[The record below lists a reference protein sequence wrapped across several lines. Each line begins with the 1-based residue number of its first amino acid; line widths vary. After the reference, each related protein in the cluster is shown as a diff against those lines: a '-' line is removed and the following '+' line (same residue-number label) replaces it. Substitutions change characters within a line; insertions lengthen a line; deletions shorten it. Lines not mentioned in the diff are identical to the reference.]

1 MAIES
6 FWDLAYADG
15 DHIEHWESPY
25 PPQELVAL
33 VAAGLVPEGG
43 TVLDVGCGAGA
54 DTIFVASLGFRAI
67 GVDTSVK
74 ALEIAR
80 ARAAESEL
88 AVEFQLA
95 DASDL
100 PLADDSVD
108 FAMDRGCLHVI
119 DDDRRR
125 DYAREIR
132 RVLRPGARF
141 LLRGAAADDDD
152 EGVIAVDHD
161 EIDRVFVAEG
171 FTHGPIVP
179 LAMVARSGVLAC
191 NLVVLRWPRALNR
204 PKKRPKNLAQSRH
217 DA

>member
-1 MAIES
+1 MTIES

-43 TVLDVGCGAGA
+43 TVLDIGCGAGA
-54 DTIFVASLGFRAI
+54 DTIFVARLGFRAI

-74 ALEIAR
+74 AIEIAR
-80 ARAAESEL
+80 TRAAEDGIV
-88 AVEFQLA
+88 ADFRLA
-95 DASDL
+95 DATAL

-119 DDDRRR
+119 DEDLRR
-125 DYAREIR
+125 DYARELH
-132 RVLRPGARF
+132 RVLRPDARF
-141 LLRGAAADDDD
+141 LLRGAAVDDDD

-161 EIDRVFVAEG
+161 EIDRVFVPEG

-179 LAMVARSGVLAC
+179 LAMVARSGTLAS
-191 NLVVLRWPRALNR
+191 NLVVLRRL
-204 PKKRPKNLAQSRH
+204 
-217 DA
+217 